1 MKRKL
6 EMKDSQEQRLHYH
19 DFWIEVLIRFWKYS
33 NTYFR
38 WTLIEWDWPAWN
50 LPRTPILIQLPFGK
64 PLSTCQTSAF
74 LDIKKHRSCRR
85 AMPSQATFWAFAKC
99 QLSSLHTGISSIC
112 YCTAAPCTC
121 LANFPWCFILQFLMS
136 LGQLLW
142 VGGGMMWRYNPLCP
156 VAEGLG
162 CPHTQPAF
170 TQHDCHHDRA
180 EFYTKILSRCEKT
193 YELKPHRLRKAKQW
207 AHQYLLRW
215 GYVKLRDS
223 RGTHWH
229 EKL

>member
-64 PLSTCQTSAF
+64 LLSTCQTSAF

-121 LANFPWCFILQFLMS
+121 LANFPLCFILQFLMS

-142 VGGGMMWRYNPLCP
+142 VGGRMMWRYNPLCP
-156 VAEGLG
+156 WLRAWAV
-162 CPHTQPAF
+162 HTPSLLLHNTIATMIGQSF
-170 TQHDCHHDRA
+170 TQKFCQGVR
-180 EFYTKILSRCEKT
+180 
-193 YELKPHRLRKAKQW
+193 KPM
-207 AHQYLLRW
+207 
-215 GYVKLRDS
+215 S
-223 RGTHWH
+223 
-229 EKL
+229 